1 MSSLH
6 NNKKDKT
13 SLKQKPNNSEKIL
26 QFKNRVEAEQ
36 RVNDQERTVGQLEA
50 ERNALVRTQESEPT
64 AEERN
69 TQLEE
74 RVQQELAR
82 FDEQTADGGMVR
94 TSERLRGQDPSL
106 SVMAT
111 ADDRDAYEAAL
122 RQAGNAT
129 AEDAQLRI
137 DRENERLDRI
147 DTLNEEIAIK
157 KTSVLTSDAEGQE
170 LAQEMVE
177 SRVLNDRELDA
188 LREEKHR
195 ESLGMTQEEYQAM
208 KDAELDKEFFDPA
221 DEDGNFYQ
229 SQFLDDLQ
237 GTTLTADEL
246 RTICNC
252 KRRCNCRRSTTTIKR
267 QYGKQCC
274 ATSQCCK

>member
-1 MSSLH
+1 MHL
-6 NNKKDKT
+6 T
-13 SLKQKPNNSEKIL
+13 
-26 QFKNRVEAEQ
+26 
-36 RVNDQERTVGQLEA
+36 T
-50 ERNALVRTQESEPT
+50 
-64 AEERN
+64 
-69 TQLEE
+69 
-74 RVQQELAR
+74 
-82 FDEQTADGGMVR
+82 
-94 TSERLRGQDPSL
+94 
-106 SVMAT
+106 
-111 ADDRDAYEAAL
+111 
-122 RQAGNAT
+122 GNAT

-246 RTICNC
+246 RTIQLQETMQLQKVNNNNQTSIWQTMLCN
-252 KRRCNCRRSTTTIKR
+252 KSMLQIIER
-267 QYGKQCC
+267 
-274 ATSQCCK
+274 